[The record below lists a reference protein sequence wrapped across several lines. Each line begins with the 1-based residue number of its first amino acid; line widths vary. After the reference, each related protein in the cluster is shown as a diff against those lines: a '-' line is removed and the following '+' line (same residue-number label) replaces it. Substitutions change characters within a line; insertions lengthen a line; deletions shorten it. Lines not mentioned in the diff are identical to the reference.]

1 MPDRHHVAHVLGD
14 RQVLRREGVG
24 LLFDAGR
31 QDRHGLGAGLHVLL
45 HHLDQARGLARHQLA
60 VRLDLPEHAFG
71 ERTIA
76 FVEVL
81 EGGGDVVLDLLE
93 LAADALHPVQGGGV
107 GDLADRRRRGF
118 HRGAGGAA
126 ALGEVGQR
134 IFEPGRAQ
142 RERLEPFV
150 AGVQE
155 ALDGLVAGEQRDDA
169 LLLRARVGAPGTPDL
184 AGDLA
189 HQGGRLLL
197 DGQEAVGQAFVH
209 GAFDRRGDAH
219 LTGGHAWF
227 GLRLLES
234 TQQSPGCPGVLRG
247 SGGAVLI
254 HDVAR
259 DLGPPRG
266 ASRGA

>member
-1 MPDRHHVAHVLGD
+1 M
-14 RQVLRREGVG
+14 
-24 LLFDAGR
+24 
-31 QDRHGLGAGLHVLL
+31 
-45 HHLDQARGLARHQLA
+45 
-60 VRLDLPEHAFG
+60 
-71 ERTIA
+71 
-76 FVEVL
+76 L

-107 GDLADRRRRGF
+107 GDLADRRHRGF

-134 IFEPGRAQ
+134 ILEPGRAQ

-189 HQGGRLLL
+189 HQGGRLFL
-197 DGQEAVGQAFVH
+197 DGQEAVGEAFVH

-227 GLRLLES
+227 VFVLLES
-234 TQQSPGCPGVLRG
+234 TQQSPGCPGVLREAVG
-247 SGGAVLI
+247 PYSSMTSLAIWGRRGVRREEHRARPGATHVS
-254 HDVAR
+254 AA
-259 DLGPPRG
+259 GKTRG
-266 ASRGA
+266 ARRRFSRR